1 MLKPL
6 LFKSALFMTKAAEQ
20 KTSEDIRHDYEH
32 LARRANL
39 RYVSDNEPGYS
50 RQRWGR
56 GFTYRDATGKTVKDK
71 ALRQR
76 FDALVIPPMWSEVW
90 ICQDNK
96 GHLQSTGR
104 DDKARKQYLYHPE
117 WDRVRDQAKFNA
129 MIGFAEAL
137 PNLRA
142 QVEKDLEATPLSRAN
157 VLAAVVKLLE
167 TTLIRIGNSRYA
179 KLNKSYGLSTLRSKH
194 VSETDTGL
202 AFDFVGKSSKEHHI
216 ELQDERLIE
225 IVQACSELP
234 GYQIF
239 KYLDD
244 NDDKQVVDSAD
255 INEYLRGHLSV
266 DKNNKNISSTSGDD
280 SYNDTVNSSSVS
292 SSTMYS
298 AKDFRTWMASVLA
311 ASHLYDELEAASGK
325 EILTSEPDSRVR
337 QQLVTDMVKE
347 VADEL
352 GNTPSVCRA
361 SYIHPVIIEQFLAG
375 QFFEPYKQARRGRT
389 RKYQS
394 CEEKAL
400 LGFLSTVEK

>member
-1 MLKPL
+1 MV
-6 LFKSALFMTKAAEQ
+6 KANQ
-20 KTSEDIRHDYEH
+20 QTIIQDVRHDYEH
-32 LARRANL
+32 LASLANL
-39 RYVSDNEPGYS
+39 RYVNDDEPGYE
-50 RQRWGR
+50 RRRWGR

-90 ICQDNK
+90 ICQDDK

-104 DDKARKQYLYHPE
+104 DDKARKQYLYHEE
-117 WDRVRDQAKFNA
+117 WDRVRDQAKFQA

-142 QVEKDLEATPLSRAN
+142 QVEKDLEATPLSRDN

-194 VSETDTGL
+194 VSETDNGL
-202 AFDFVGKSSKEHHI
+202 AFDFVGKSAKAHHI

-225 IVQACSELP
+225 IIQACSELP

-244 NDDKQVVDSAD
+244 NGNKQVVDSAD
-255 INEYLRGHLSV
+255 INEYIRKHTCANDCES
-266 DKNNKNISSTSGDD
+266 KMYSG
-280 SYNDTVNSSSVS
+280 NL
-292 SSTMYS
+292 YS

-311 ASHLYDELEAASGK
+311 ASHLYDQLQ
-325 EILTSEPDSRVR
+325 TSEGESILASEAGSSER

-347 VADEL
+347 VAEEL
-352 GNTPSVCRA
+352 GNTPAVCRA
-361 SYIHPVIIEQFLAG
+361 SYINPIIIERFLAG
-375 QFFEPYKQARRGRT
+375 EFFALYKQARRGRT
-389 RKYQS
+389 KQYQS

-400 LGFLSTVEK
+400 LGFLRALQ

>member
-6 LFKSALFMTKAAEQ
+6 LFKSVLFMTKAAAQ
-20 KTSEDIRHDYEH
+20 TTSEDIRHDYEH

-90 ICQDNK
+90 ICQDDK

-104 DDKARKQYLYHPE
+104 DGKARKQYLYHPE
-117 WDRVRDQAKFNA
+117 WDTVRDQAKFDA

-142 QVEKDLEATPLSRAN
+142 QVEEDLEAAPLSRAN

-179 KLNKSYGLSTLRSKH
+179 KMNKSYGLSTLRSKH
-194 VSETDTGL
+194 VSEIDDGL
-202 AFDFVGKSSKEHHI
+202 AFDFVGKSAKAHHI

-244 NDDKQVVDSAD
+244 NGHKQVVDSAD
-255 INEYLRGHLSV
+255 INEYLRAHLGV
-266 DKNNKNISSTSGDD
+266 DKNNKNDSSLSIDD
-280 SYNDTVNSSSVS
+280 SYSSS
-292 SSTMYS
+292 MYS

-325 EILTSEPDSRVR
+325 EILTSEPDSRAR

-361 SYIHPVIIEQFLAG
+361 SYIHPVIIERFLAG

-400 LGFLSTVEK
+400 LGFLSTFD

>member
-1 MLKPL
+1 MAKENKNTVTENNGP
-6 LFKSALFMTKAAEQ
+6 
-20 KTSEDIRHDYEH
+20 EDVRHDYER

-39 RYVSDNEPGYS
+39 RYVSGNEPGFT
-50 RQRWGR
+50 RRRWGR

-76 FDALVIPPMWSEVW
+76 FDTLVIPPMWSEVW
-90 ICQDNK
+90 ICQDDK

-104 DDKARKQYLYHPE
+104 DDKARKQYLYHPD
-117 WDRVRDQAKFNA
+117 WDRVRDQAKFDA
-129 MIGFAEAL
+129 MIGFAESL

-142 QVEKDLEATPLSRAN
+142 QVEKDLEVQSLSRAN

-194 VSETDTGL
+194 VSETDNGL
-202 AFDFVGKSSKEHHI
+202 AFDFVGKSAKEHHI
-216 ELQDERLIE
+216 ELQDERLID

-244 NDDKQVVDSAD
+244 EGNKQVVDSSD
-255 INEYLRGHLSV
+255 INDYLRKHTCGNDCES
-266 DKNNKNISSTSGDD
+266 KM
-280 SYNDTVNSSSVS
+280 YNGNL
-292 SSTMYS
+292 YS

-311 ASHLYDELEAASGK
+311 ASYLYDELQTSVGK
-325 EILTSEPDSRVR
+325 EILASSPDSDER

-347 VADEL
+347 VANEL
-352 GNTPSVCRA
+352 GNTPAVSRA
-361 SYIHPVIIEQFLAG
+361 SYIHPVIIDKFLAG
-375 QFFEPYKQARRGRT
+375 EFFEPYKQARRGRT
-389 RKYQS
+389 KQYQS

-400 LGFLSTVEK
+400 LGFLSGIK

>member
-1 MLKPL
+1 
-6 LFKSALFMTKAAEQ
+6 MTGTDQQATIQ
-20 KTSEDIRHDYEH
+20 DVRHDYEQ
-32 LARRANL
+32 LARLANL
-39 RYVSDNEPGYS
+39 RYVSDNEPGYG
-50 RQRWGR
+50 RRRWGK

-71 ALRQR
+71 ALRRR

-90 ICQDNK
+90 ICQDEK

-117 WDRVRDQAKFNA
+117 WDRVRDQAKFDA

-142 QVEKDLEATPLSRAN
+142 QVEKDLETTPLSRAN

-194 VSETDTGL
+194 VSETETGL
-202 AFDFVGKSSKEHHI
+202 AFDFVGKSAKEHHI

-225 IVQACSELP
+225 IIQACSELP

-239 KYLDD
+239 KYLDE
-244 NDDKQVVDSAD
+244 NGHKQAVDSAD
-255 INEYLRGHLSV
+255 INEYLRTHTCL
-266 DKNNKNISSTSGDD
+266 NDD
-280 SYNDTVNSSSVS
+280 SNQL
-292 SSTMYS
+292 YS

-311 ASHLYDELEAASGK
+311 ASHLYEALQTTEGAS
-325 EILTSEPDSRVR
+325 ILASAPESAER
-337 QQLVTDMVKE
+337 QKLVTDMVKA
-347 VADEL
+347 VAEAL
-352 GNTPSVCRA
+352 GNTPAVCRA
-361 SYIHPVIIEQFLAG
+361 SYINPRVIEQFLAG
-375 QFFEPYKQARRGRT
+375 QFFELYKQARRGRT
-389 RKYQS
+389 KQYQS

-400 LGFLSTVEK
+400 LGFLRTDINL

>member
-1 MLKPL
+1 MAKLDDQ
-6 LFKSALFMTKAAEQ
+6 TTTQ
-20 KTSEDIRHDYEH
+20 DVRHDYEY
-32 LARRANL
+32 LAGLANL
-39 RYVSDNEPGYS
+39 RYVSDNEPGFT
-50 RQRWGR
+50 RRRWGR
-56 GFTYRDATGKTVKDK
+56 GFTYKDAIGKTVKDK
-71 ALRQR
+71 ALRKR

-90 ICQDNK
+90 ICQDDK

-142 QVEKDLEATPLSRAN
+142 QVEKDLEAQSLSRAN

-194 VSETDTGL
+194 VSETDNGL
-202 AFDFVGKSSKEHHI
+202 AFDFVGKSAKEHHI
-216 ELQDERLIE
+216 ELQDERLID

-244 NDDKQVVDSAD
+244 DGNKQVVDSSD
-255 INEYLRGHLSV
+255 INDYLRTHTCGHDCES
-266 DKNNKNISSTSGDD
+266 KMYSG
-280 SYNDTVNSSSVS
+280 NL
-292 SSTMYS
+292 YS

-311 ASHLYDELEAASGK
+311 ASHLYDELQTSKGQT
-325 EILTSEPDSRVR
+325 ILAIEPNSDER
-337 QQLVTDMVKE
+337 QQLVTAMVKA
-347 VADEL
+347 VAEEL
-352 GNTPSVCRA
+352 GNTPAVCRA
-361 SYIHPVIIEQFLAG
+361 SYINPVIIERFLAG

-389 RKYQS
+389 KQYQS

-400 LGFLSTVEK
+400 LGFLSAIK

>member
-1 MLKPL
+1 MAKLDDQ
-6 LFKSALFMTKAAEQ
+6 TTTQ
-20 KTSEDIRHDYEH
+20 DVRHDYEH
-32 LARRANL
+32 LARLANL
-39 RYVSDNEPGYS
+39 RYVSDDEPGFT
-50 RQRWGR
+50 RRRWGR
-56 GFTYRDATGKTVKDK
+56 GFTYKDATGKTVKDK

-90 ICQDNK
+90 ICQDDK

-117 WDRVRDQAKFNA
+117 WKRVRDNAKFNA
-129 MIGFAEAL
+129 MIGFAQAL

-142 QVEKDLEATPLSRAN
+142 QVEKDLEAQSLSRAN

-194 VSETDTGL
+194 VSETDNGL
-202 AFDFVGKSSKEHHI
+202 AFDFVGKSAKEHHI

-244 NDDKQVVDSAD
+244 NGDKQVVDSSD
-255 INEYLRGHLSV
+255 INDYIRSHTGGHHTGGHYSEG
-266 DKNNKNISSTSGDD
+266 KTYSS
-280 SYNDTVNSSSVS
+280 NV
-292 SSTMYS
+292 YS

-311 ASHLYDELEAASGK
+311 ASYLYDELQSSNGR
-325 EILTSEPDSRVR
+325 EILASEPNSNER
-337 QQLVTDMVKE
+337 QQLVVDVVKE
-347 VADEL
+347 VAEEL
-352 GNTPSVCRA
+352 GNTPAVCRA
-361 SYIHPVIIEQFLAG
+361 SYINPVIIERFLAG
-375 QFFEPYKQARRGRT
+375 QFFECYKQARRGRT
-389 RKYQS
+389 KQYQS

-400 LGFLSTVEK
+400 LGFLNAIQ

>member
-1 MLKPL
+1 MAKLDDQ
-6 LFKSALFMTKAAEQ
+6 TTTQ
-20 KTSEDIRHDYEH
+20 DVRHDYEY
-32 LARRANL
+32 LAGLANL
-39 RYVSDNEPGYS
+39 RYVSDNEPGFT
-50 RQRWGR
+50 RRRWGR
-56 GFTYRDATGKTVKDK
+56 GFTYKDAIGKTVKDK
-71 ALRQR
+71 ALRER

-90 ICQDNK
+90 ICQDDK

-142 QVEKDLEATPLSRAN
+142 QVEKDLEAQSLSRAN

-194 VSETDTGL
+194 VSETDNGL
-202 AFDFVGKSSKEHHI
+202 AFDFVGKSAKEHHI
-216 ELQDERLIE
+216 ELQDERLID

-244 NDDKQVVDSAD
+244 DGNKQVVDSSD
-255 INEYLRGHLSV
+255 INDYLRTHTCGHDCES
-266 DKNNKNISSTSGDD
+266 KMYSG
-280 SYNDTVNSSSVS
+280 NL
-292 SSTMYS
+292 YS

-311 ASHLYDELEAASGK
+311 ASHLYDELQTSKGQA
-325 EILTSEPDSRVR
+325 ILASEPNSDER
-337 QQLVTDMVKE
+337 QQLVTAMVKA
-347 VADEL
+347 VAEEL
-352 GNTPSVCRA
+352 GNTPAVCRA
-361 SYIHPVIIEQFLAG
+361 SYINPVIIERFLAG

-389 RKYQS
+389 KQYQS

-400 LGFLSTVEK
+400 LGFLNGIK

>member
-1 MLKPL
+1 MAKLDDQ
-6 LFKSALFMTKAAEQ
+6 TTTQ
-20 KTSEDIRHDYEH
+20 DVRHDYEY
-32 LARRANL
+32 LARLANL
-39 RYVSDNEPGYS
+39 RYVSDNEPGFT
-50 RQRWGR
+50 RRRWGR
-56 GFTYRDATGKTVKDK
+56 GFTYKDAIGKTVKDK
-71 ALRQR
+71 ALRKR
-76 FDALVIPPMWSEVW
+76 FAALVIPPMWSEVW
-90 ICQDNK
+90 ICQDDK

-142 QVEKDLEATPLSRAN
+142 QVEKDLEAQSLSRAN

-194 VSETDTGL
+194 VSETDNGL
-202 AFDFVGKSSKEHHI
+202 AFDFVGKSAKEHHI
-216 ELQDERLIE
+216 ELQDERLID

-244 NDDKQVVDSAD
+244 DGNKQVVDSSD
-255 INEYLRGHLSV
+255 INDYLRTHTCGHDCES
-266 DKNNKNISSTSGDD
+266 KMYSG
-280 SYNDTVNSSSVS
+280 NL
-292 SSTMYS
+292 YS

-311 ASHLYDELEAASGK
+311 ASHLYDELQTSKGQA
-325 EILTSEPDSRVR
+325 ILASEPNSDER
-337 QQLVTDMVKE
+337 QQLVTAMVKA
-347 VADEL
+347 VAEEL
-352 GNTPSVCRA
+352 GNTPAVCRA
-361 SYIHPVIIEQFLAG
+361 SYINPVIIERFLAG

-389 RKYQS
+389 KQYQS

-400 LGFLSTVEK
+400 LGFLSAIK

>member
-1 MLKPL
+1 
-6 LFKSALFMTKAAEQ
+6 MTKADQ
-20 KTSEDIRHDYEH
+20 QTTTPDVRHDYEH
-32 LARRANL
+32 LAGLANL
-39 RYVSDNEPGYS
+39 RYVSDDEPGYG
-50 RQRWGR
+50 RRRWGK

-104 DDKARKQYLYHPE
+104 DDKSRKQYLYHPE
-117 WDRVRDQAKFNA
+117 WDRVRDQAKFDA

-142 QVEKDLEATPLSRAN
+142 QVEKDLEAPPLSRAN

-239 KYLDD
+239 KYLDE
-244 NDDKQVVDSAD
+244 NGDKQAVDSAD
-255 INEYLRGHLSV
+255 INEYLRTHTCV
-266 DKNNKNISSTSGDD
+266 NDSSGQL
-280 SYNDTVNSSSVS
+280 
-292 SSTMYS
+292 YS
-298 AKDFRTWMASVLA
+298 AKDFRTWMASILA
-311 ASHLYDELEAASGK
+311 ASHLYDALDKAEGK
-325 EILTSEPDSRVR
+325 DILASEPESRER

-347 VADEL
+347 VAEAL
-352 GNTPSVCRA
+352 GNTPAVCRS
-361 SYIHPVIIEQFLAG
+361 SYINPIIIEQFLAG

-389 RKYQS
+389 KKYQS

-400 LGFLSTVEK
+400 LGFLNTVEK

>member
-1 MLKPL
+1 MATLNDQ
-6 LFKSALFMTKAAEQ
+6 TTTQ
-20 KTSEDIRHDYEH
+20 DIRHDYEK
-32 LARRANL
+32 LARLANL
-39 RYVSDNEPGYS
+39 RYVSNDELGFT
-50 RQRWGR
+50 RRRWGR
-56 GFTYRDATGKTVKDK
+56 GFTYKDATGKTVKDK

-90 ICQDNK
+90 ICQDDK

-117 WDRVRDQAKFNA
+117 WDRVRDQAKFDA
-129 MIGFAEAL
+129 MIGFARAL

-142 QVEKDLEATPLSRAN
+142 QVEKDLKAKSLSREN
-157 VLAAVVKLLE
+157 VLSAVVKLLE

-179 KLNKSYGLSTLRSKH
+179 NLNKSYGLSTLRSKH
-194 VSETDTGL
+194 VSETDNGL
-202 AFDFVGKSSKEHHI
+202 AFDFVGKSAKEHHI

-244 NDDKQVVDSAD
+244 DGHKQVVDSSD
-255 INEYLRGHLSV
+255 INDYLRTHTCG
-266 DKNNKNISSTSGDD
+266 DKYDSEKYSGDL
-280 SYNDTVNSSSVS
+280 
-292 SSTMYS
+292 YS

-311 ASHLYDELEAASGK
+311 ASYLYDELQTKSGK
-325 EILTSEPDSRVR
+325 AILSSEPDSKER
-337 QQLVTDMVKE
+337 QQLVTDMVKS

-352 GNTPSVCRA
+352 GNTPTVCRS
-361 SYIHPVIIEQFLAG
+361 SYINPIIIERFLAG

-389 RKYQS
+389 KQHQS
-394 CEEKAL
+394 YEEKAL
-400 LGFLSTVEK
+400 LGFLSGC

>member
-1 MLKPL
+1 MATLNDQ
-6 LFKSALFMTKAAEQ
+6 TTTQ
-20 KTSEDIRHDYEH
+20 DIRHDYEK
-32 LARRANL
+32 LARLANL
-39 RYVSDNEPGYS
+39 RYVSDDELGFT
-50 RQRWGR
+50 RRRWGR
-56 GFTYRDATGKTVKDK
+56 GFTYKDATGKTVKDK

-76 FDALVIPPMWSEVW
+76 FNALVIPPMWSEVW
-90 ICQDNK
+90 ICQDDK

-117 WDRVRDQAKFNA
+117 WDRVRDQAKFDA
-129 MIGFAEAL
+129 MIGFARAL

-142 QVEKDLEATPLSRAN
+142 QVEKDLKAKSLSREN
-157 VLAAVVKLLE
+157 VLSAVVKLLE

-194 VSETDTGL
+194 VSETDNGL
-202 AFDFVGKSSKEHHI
+202 AFDFVGKSAKEHHI

-244 NDDKQVVDSAD
+244 DGHKQVVDSSD
-255 INEYLRGHLSV
+255 INDYLRMH
-266 DKNNKNISSTSGDD
+266 TSGHSHSHSHSHSHD
-280 SYNDTVNSSSVS
+280 SEMYSGNL
-292 SSTMYS
+292 YS

-311 ASHLYDELEAASGK
+311 ASYLHDELQSAQGK
-325 EILTSEPDSRVR
+325 AILASEPDSKAR
-337 QQLVTDMVKE
+337 QQLVTDMVKS

-352 GNTPSVCRA
+352 GNTPAVCRS
-361 SYIHPVIIEQFLAG
+361 SYINPIIIERFLAG

-389 RKYQS
+389 KQHQS
-394 CEEKAL
+394 YEEKAL
-400 LGFLSTVEK
+400 LGFLSGC

>member
-1 MLKPL
+1 MAKL
-6 LFKSALFMTKAAEQ
+6 EQ
-20 KTSEDIRHDYEH
+20 QTDTQDVRHDYEH
-32 LARRANL
+32 LAGLANL
-39 RYVSDNEPGYS
+39 RYVSDDEPGFT
-50 RQRWGR
+50 RRRWGR
-56 GFTYRDATGKTVKDK
+56 GFTYKDATGKTVKDK

-90 ICQDNK
+90 ICQDDK

-142 QVEKDLEATPLSRAN
+142 QVEKDLEAQSLSRAN

-194 VSETDTGL
+194 VSETDNGL
-202 AFDFVGKSSKEHHI
+202 AFDFVGKSAKEHHI
-216 ELQDERLIE
+216 ELQDERLID

-244 NDDKQVVDSAD
+244 DGNKQVVDSSD
-255 INEYLRGHLSV
+255 INDYLRTHTCGHDCES
-266 DKNNKNISSTSGDD
+266 KMYSG
-280 SYNDTVNSSSVS
+280 NL
-292 SSTMYS
+292 YS

-311 ASHLYDELEAASGK
+311 ASHLYDELQTSKGQA
-325 EILTSEPDSRVR
+325 ILASEPNSDER
-337 QQLVTDMVKE
+337 QQLVTAMVKA
-347 VADEL
+347 VAEEL
-352 GNTPSVCRA
+352 GNTPAVCRA
-361 SYIHPVIIEQFLAG
+361 SYINPVIIERFLAG

-389 RKYQS
+389 KQYQS

-400 LGFLSTVEK
+400 LGFLNGIK

>member
-1 MLKPL
+1 MATLNDQ
-6 LFKSALFMTKAAEQ
+6 TTTQ
-20 KTSEDIRHDYEH
+20 DIRHDYEK
-32 LARRANL
+32 LARLANL
-39 RYVSDNEPGYS
+39 RYVSNDELGFT
-50 RQRWGR
+50 RRRWGR
-56 GFTYRDATGKTVKDK
+56 GFTYKDATGKTVKDK

-76 FDALVIPPMWSEVW
+76 FNALVIPPMWSEVW
-90 ICQDNK
+90 ICQDDK

-117 WDRVRDQAKFNA
+117 WDRVRDQAKFDA

-142 QVEKDLEATPLSRAN
+142 QVEKDLKAKSLSREN
-157 VLAAVVKLLE
+157 VLSAVVKLLE

-194 VSETDTGL
+194 VSETDNGL
-202 AFDFVGKSSKEHHI
+202 AFDFVGKSAKEHHI

-244 NDDKQVVDSAD
+244 KGHKQVVDSSD
-255 INEYLRGHLSV
+255 INDYLRTH
-266 DKNNKNISSTSGDD
+266 TSGHGRD
-280 SYNDTVNSSSVS
+280 SEMYSGNL
-292 SSTMYS
+292 YS

-311 ASHLYDELEAASGK
+311 ASYLHDELQSVQGK
-325 EILTSEPDSRVR
+325 AILASEPESKEC
-337 QQLVTDMVKE
+337 QQLVTDMVKS

-352 GNTPSVCRA
+352 GNTPTVCRS
-361 SYIHPVIIEQFLAG
+361 SYINPIIIERFLAG

-389 RKYQS
+389 KQHQS
-394 CEEKAL
+394 YEEKAL
-400 LGFLSTVEK
+400 LGFLSGC

>member
-1 MLKPL
+1 MAKLDDQ
-6 LFKSALFMTKAAEQ
+6 TTTQ
-20 KTSEDIRHDYEH
+20 DVRHDYEH
-32 LARRANL
+32 LARLANL
-39 RYVSDNEPGYS
+39 RYVSDDEPGFT
-50 RQRWGR
+50 RRRWGR
-56 GFTYRDATGKTVKDK
+56 GFTYKDATGKTVKDK

-90 ICQDNK
+90 ICQDDK

-117 WDRVRDQAKFNA
+117 WNRVRDNAKFAA
-129 MIGFAEAL
+129 MIGFAETL

-142 QVEKDLEATPLSRAN
+142 QVEKDLEAAPLSRAN

-194 VSETDTGL
+194 VSETDNGL
-202 AFDFVGKSSKEHHI
+202 AFDFVGKSAKEHHI

-244 NDDKQVVDSAD
+244 DGNKQVVDSSD
-255 INEYLRGHLSV
+255 INDYLRTHTCGHDCES
-266 DKNNKNISSTSGDD
+266 KMYSS
-280 SYNDTVNSSSVS
+280 NL
-292 SSTMYS
+292 YS

-311 ASHLYDELEAASGK
+311 ASYLYDELQSSNGR
-325 EILTSEPDSRVR
+325 EILASEPNSNER
-337 QQLVTDMVKE
+337 QQLVVDMVKE
-347 VADEL
+347 VAEEL
-352 GNTPSVCRA
+352 GNTPAVCRA
-361 SYIHPVIIEQFLAG
+361 SYINPVIIERFLAG
-375 QFFEPYKQARRGRT
+375 QFFECYKQARRGRT
-389 RKYQS
+389 KQYQS

-400 LGFLSTVEK
+400 LGFLNAIQ

>member
-1 MLKPL
+1 MSVANKQLKQPYLIMLKR
-6 LFKSALFMTKAAEQ
+6 FTNQTSIFMAKADPETTTQ
-20 KTSEDIRHDYEH
+20 DVRHDYEH
-32 LARRANL
+32 LARLANL
-39 RYVSDNEPGYS
+39 RYVTDDEPGYG
-50 RQRWGR
+50 RRRWGR
-56 GFTYRDATGKTVKDK
+56 GFTYRDATGNTVKDK
-71 ALRQR
+71 ALRKR
-76 FDALVIPPMWSEVW
+76 FDALIIPPMWSEVW
-90 ICQDNK
+90 ICQDDK

-104 DDKARKQYLYHPE
+104 DEKARKQYLYHSE
-117 WDRVRDQAKFNA
+117 WDRVRDQAKFTA

-142 QVEKDLEATPLSRAN
+142 QVEKDLDATPLSRAN

-194 VSETDTGL
+194 VSEIDNGL

-225 IVQACSELP
+225 IIQACSELP

-244 NDDKQVVDSAD
+244 NGNKQVVDSAD
-255 INEYLRGHLSV
+255 INDYLRTHTC
-266 DKNNKNISSTSGDD
+266 ISGSTGQL
-280 SYNDTVNSSSVS
+280 
-292 SSTMYS
+292 YS

-311 ASHLYDELEAASGK
+311 ASHLYDALQAPEGAS
-325 EILTSEPDSRVR
+325 ILASEPESAER
-337 QQLVTDMVKE
+337 QKLVTDMVKA
-347 VADEL
+347 VAEAL
-352 GNTPSVCRA
+352 GNTPAVCRS
-361 SYIHPVIIEQFLAG
+361 SYINPIIIERFLAG

-389 RKYQS
+389 KQYQS

-400 LGFLSTVEK
+400 LGFLSAEV

>member
-1 MLKPL
+1 MAKLDDQ
-6 LFKSALFMTKAAEQ
+6 TTTQ
-20 KTSEDIRHDYEH
+20 DVRHDYEYLAH
-32 LARRANL
+32 LANL
-39 RYVSDNEPGYS
+39 RYVSDNEPGFT
-50 RQRWGR
+50 RRRWGR
-56 GFTYRDATGKTVKDK
+56 GFTYKDAIGKTVKDK
-71 ALRQR
+71 ALRKR
-76 FDALVIPPMWSEVW
+76 FAALVIPPMWSEVW
-90 ICQDNK
+90 ICQDDK

-142 QVEKDLEATPLSRAN
+142 QVEKDLEVQSLSRAN

-202 AFDFVGKSSKEHHI
+202 AFDFVGKSAKEHHI
-216 ELQDERLIE
+216 ELQDERLID

-234 GYQIF
+234 GYQVF

-244 NDDKQVVDSAD
+244 EGNKQVVDSSH
-255 INEYLRGHLSV
+255 INDYLRTHTCGHDCES
-266 DKNNKNISSTSGDD
+266 KMYSG
-280 SYNDTVNSSSVS
+280 NL
-292 SSTMYS
+292 YS

-311 ASHLYDELEAASGK
+311 ASYLYDELQTSVGK
-325 EILTSEPDSRVR
+325 EILASSPDSDER

-347 VADEL
+347 VANEL
-352 GNTPSVCRA
+352 GNTPAVSRA
-361 SYIHPVIIEQFLAG
+361 SYIHPVIIDKFLAG
-375 QFFEPYKQARRGRT
+375 EFFEPYKQARRGRT
-389 RKYQS
+389 KQYQS

-400 LGFLSTVEK
+400 LGFLSGIK

>member
-1 MLKPL
+1 MAKLDDQ
-6 LFKSALFMTKAAEQ
+6 TTTQ
-20 KTSEDIRHDYEH
+20 DVRHDYEY
-32 LARRANL
+32 LAGLANL
-39 RYVSDNEPGYS
+39 RYVSDNEPGFT
-50 RQRWGR
+50 RRRWGR
-56 GFTYRDATGKTVKDK
+56 GFTYKDAIGKTVKDK
-71 ALRQR
+71 ALRKR
-76 FDALVIPPMWSEVW
+76 FAALVIPPMWSEVW
-90 ICQDNK
+90 ICQDDK

-142 QVEKDLEATPLSRAN
+142 QVEKDLEAQSLSRAN

-179 KLNKSYGLSTLRSKH
+179 KLNKSYGLSTLRSRH
-194 VSETDTGL
+194 VSETDNGL
-202 AFDFVGKSSKEHHI
+202 AFDFVGKSAKEHHI
-216 ELQDERLIE
+216 ELQDERLID

-244 NDDKQVVDSAD
+244 DGNKQVVDSSD
-255 INEYLRGHLSV
+255 INDYLRTHTCGHDCES
-266 DKNNKNISSTSGDD
+266 KMYSG
-280 SYNDTVNSSSVS
+280 NL
-292 SSTMYS
+292 YS

-311 ASHLYDELEAASGK
+311 ASHLYDELQTSKGQA
-325 EILTSEPDSRVR
+325 ILASEPNSDER
-337 QQLVTDMVKE
+337 QQLVTAMVKA
-347 VADEL
+347 VAEEL
-352 GNTPSVCRA
+352 GNTPAVCRA
-361 SYIHPVIIEQFLAG
+361 SYINPVIIERFLAG

-389 RKYQS
+389 KQYQS

-400 LGFLSTVEK
+400 LGFLSAIK

>member
-1 MLKPL
+1 MAKAD
-6 LFKSALFMTKAAEQ
+6 KQTTK
-20 KTSEDIRHDYEH
+20 DVRHDYEH
-32 LARRANL
+32 LARLANL
-39 RYVSDNEPGYS
+39 RYVSDNEPGYG
-50 RQRWGR
+50 RRRWGR

-90 ICQDNK
+90 ICQDDK

-142 QVEKDLEATPLSRAN
+142 QVEKDLEATPLSRDN

-202 AFDFVGKSSKEHHI
+202 AFDFVGKSAKEHHI

-244 NDDKQVVDSAD
+244 AGHKQAVDSAD
-255 INEYLRGHLSV
+255 INDYLRTHTCANG
-266 DKNNKNISSTSGDD
+266 SSGK
-280 SYNDTVNSSSVS
+280 
-292 SSTMYS
+292 MYS

-311 ASHLYDELEAASGK
+311 ASHLYDELQTSEGK
-325 EILTSEPDSRVR
+325 GILTSAPDSAER
-337 QQLVTDMVKE
+337 QQLVTDTVKA
-347 VADEL
+347 VAEAL
-352 GNTPSVCRA
+352 GNTPAVCRS
-361 SYIHPVIIEQFLAG
+361 SYINPIIIERFLAG
-375 QFFEPYKQARRGRT
+375 DFFESYKQARRGRT
-389 RKYQS
+389 KNYQS

-400 LGFLSTVEK
+400 LGFLCAEV

>member
-1 MLKPL
+1 MANSNQP
-6 LFKSALFMTKAAEQ
+6 TNTQ
-20 KTSEDIRHDYEH
+20 DIRHDYEH
-32 LARRANL
+32 LASLANL
-39 RYVSDNEPGYS
+39 RYVNDDEPGYG
-50 RQRWGR
+50 RRRWGR

-90 ICQDNK
+90 ICHDDK

-104 DDKARKQYLYHPE
+104 DDKARKQYLYHSE

-129 MIGFAEAL
+129 MIGFAQAL

-142 QVEKDLEATPLSRAN
+142 QVEKDLEAPPLSRDN

-194 VSETDTGL
+194 VSETDNGL
-202 AFDFVGKSSKEHHI
+202 AFDFVGKSAKTHHI
-216 ELQDERLIE
+216 ELQDERLID
-225 IVQACSELP
+225 IIQACSELP

-239 KYLDD
+239 KYLDEQG
-244 NDDKQVVDSAD
+244 DKQIVDSAD
-255 INEYLRGHLSV
+255 INDYLRAHTCG
-266 DKNNKNISSTSGDD
+266 DKYESEKYSG
-280 SYNDTVNSSSVS
+280 NL
-292 SSTMYS
+292 YS

-311 ASHLYDELEAASGK
+311 ASYLYDELQTKSGEAILASA
-325 EILTSEPDSRVR
+325 PDSKER
-337 QQLVTDMVKE
+337 QQLVTDMVKS

-352 GNTPSVCRA
+352 GNTPTVCRA
-361 SYIHPVIIEQFLAG
+361 SYINPIVIEQFLAG

-389 RKYQS
+389 KQYQS

-400 LGFLSTVEK
+400 LGFLRALQ